1 MKKEK
6 LSSETDK
13 KIFYKLSQYAKPY
26 LGKIVILFFLV
37 LAVSIIQI
45 CLPVITKN
53 VIDNYI
59 DRSHLRLTNNQEAR
73 EITDNYKSYRIEA
86 DKYIFIPSNI
96 LSRDDYFNLQRK
108 DIIFPEKYFLF
119 KDEKDFTILKEY
131 QLQSIRTDKGIFV
144 PYSGINKISKDN
156 LKVLRKN
163 DLSKVKLFALIYIGL
178 LLFSFIFNYFQVIMM
193 AVVSEKMMYDLRSN
207 LIRHI
212 MSLSMNFFN
221 HNPVGKLVTRMT
233 NDVDALRE
241 MFSEVLVYSIK
252 DIITIAGIFFVMFR
266 LSARLSLVML
276 SLIPIISIMLYVF
289 QKYAREAYTKVR
301 IALAK
306 INSFLA
312 ESISGIS
319 LIQTFNQEGKSWR
332 DFKKTGVDYYKA
344 NMHQLLIFAIFRPL
358 IDALSLITLG
368 IVIYFGGKGVLKGEF
383 SIGLIIAFITY
394 IHMLFRPI
402 FEFSEKFNIFQ
413 SAMASS
419 ERVFQLFN
427 ENDKIFSIKDLKFP
441 PKIKGRVEFKNVSF
455 EYKKGEKVIN
465 DVSFVI
471 EFNESVAFV
480 GATGAGKTTLINL
493 LLRFYDPT
501 EGDILID
508 GVNAKNMDLN
518 YLRSYFGLVLQD
530 VFMFSGDIKYNILL
544 NSELKE
550 DQMVEYAK
558 YVNAHNFINK
568 LKGKYNSTVSEGGSN
583 LSTGQRQLIA
593 FARALA
599 KEPRILVLDEATS
612 SIDSETEFLIQDAIK
627 KIMKE
632 RTSIAIAHRLS
643 TIQDVDKIYVMHKGK
658 IVESGSHTQL
668 LAKKEYYFELYKF
681 QYLKT

>member
-73 EITDNYKSYRIEA
+73 EITDNYKSYRIAA

-96 LSRDDYFNLQRK
+96 LSRDDYSNLQRK

-131 QLQSIRTDKGIFV
+131 QLQSIITDKGLFV

-332 DFKKTGVDYYKA
+332 DFKKTGVDY
-344 NMHQLLIFAIFRPL
+344 
-358 IDALSLITLG
+358 
-368 IVIYFGGKGVLKGEF
+368 
-383 SIGLIIAFITY
+383 
-394 IHMLFRPI
+394 
-402 FEFSEKFNIFQ
+402 
-413 SAMASS
+413 
-419 ERVFQLFN
+419 
-427 ENDKIFSIKDLKFP
+427 
-441 PKIKGRVEFKNVSF
+441 
-455 EYKKGEKVIN
+455 
-465 DVSFVI
+465 
-471 EFNESVAFV
+471 
-480 GATGAGKTTLINL
+480 
-493 LLRFYDPT
+493 
-501 EGDILID
+501 
-508 GVNAKNMDLN
+508 
-518 YLRSYFGLVLQD
+518 
-530 VFMFSGDIKYNILL
+530 
-544 NSELKE
+544 
-550 DQMVEYAK
+550 
-558 YVNAHNFINK
+558 
-568 LKGKYNSTVSEGGSN
+568 
-583 LSTGQRQLIA
+583 
-593 FARALA
+593 
-599 KEPRILVLDEATS
+599 
-612 SIDSETEFLIQDAIK
+612 
-627 KIMKE
+627 
-632 RTSIAIAHRLS
+632 
-643 TIQDVDKIYVMHKGK
+643 
-658 IVESGSHTQL
+658 
-668 LAKKEYYFELYKF
+668 
-681 QYLKT
+681 

>member
-73 EITDNYKSYRIEA
+73 EITDNYKSYRIVA

-96 LSRDDYFNLQRK
+96 LSRDDYSNLQRK

-131 QLQSIRTDKGIFV
+131 QLQSIITDKGLFV

-419 ERVFQLFN
+419 ERVFQFFN
-427 ENDKIFSIKDLKFP
+427 ENDKIFSIKGLKFP

-658 IVESGSHTQL
+658 IVENGSHAQL
-668 LAKKEYYFELYKF
+668 LAKKGYYFELYKF
-681 QYLKT
+681 QYLKA

>member
-73 EITDNYKSYRIEA
+73 EITDNYKSYRIAA